1 MSLIAELR
9 ELASTSGIDLLG
21 VTSARPFIVGDE
33 QRVADPCEF
42 LPGAKSIVVAACY
55 TYLGMNE
62 DSPSVPGRP
71 RGRVWYHPLA
81 YRAVR
86 LYSERVIAEHL
97 KAAGYEV
104 TISNSIPFKTAAVR
118 AGIAHW
124 GKNCL
129 VHADGFGSYL
139 ELGCVI
145 TDAELEAV
153 DEPTDR
159 SDCGECTACI
169 RACPFGAI
177 DRPYHLAR
185 ESCMTLWL
193 TGAAPI
199 PGELRKLVGT
209 SLLGCGTCRAAC
221 PMDHGLVPRKRALVD
236 IEPCDTR
243 PELIPLLLGDEQHYR
258 KTLPGFDVYTNLDAI
273 RRSAALALGNSGDRT
288 VIPALT
294 ESLKFESP
302 EVREM
307 VEWAIRKLGG

>member
-9 ELASTSGIDLLG
+9 ELGSTSGIDLLG

-62 DSPSVPGRP
+62 HSPSVPGRP
-71 RGRVWYHPLA
+71 RGRVLYHPLA
-81 YRAVR
+81 YRVVR

-97 KAAGYEV
+97 KVAGYEV
-104 TISNSIPFKTAAVR
+104 AISNSIPFKMAAVR

-129 VHADGFGSYL
+129 VHADRFGSYL

-145 TDAELEAV
+145 TDAELGAV

-169 RACPFGAI
+169 RACPFGAL
-177 DRPYHLAR
+177 DRPYHLVR
-185 ESCMTLWL
+185 ERCMAYWL
-193 TGAAPI
+193 TGAAAI
-199 PGELRKLVGT
+199 PREFRETLGNT
-209 SLLGCGTCRAAC
+209 LLGCGGCRGSC
-221 PMDHGLVPRKRALVD
+221 PRDQGLVARRHFPAVL
-236 IEPCDTR
+236 EPCDVA
-243 PELIPLLLGDEQHYR
+243 PELIPLLLGHEQHYR
-258 KTLPGFDVYTNLDAI
+258 RTLPGFDVYTDLDTI
-273 RRSAALALGNSGDRT
+273 RRNAALALGNSGDRT
-288 VIPALT
+288 AIPALT
-294 ESLKFESP
+294 DALRIENS

-307 VEWAIRKLGG
+307 VEWALRKLGG